1 MIFEPPYIA
10 VVFTSTRTAG
20 DDGYGDM
27 SNHMADLVNDVD
39 GFLGMDSVRGAD
51 GRGITVGYF
60 RDDEALKNWRE
71 NLEHRE
77 AMQLG
82 RVKWYDEYSLHITRV
97 ERSYTW
103 SREE

>member
-10 VVFTSTRTAG
+10 VIFTSTRSEVN
-20 DDGYGDM
+20 DDYGDM
-27 SNHMADLVNDVD
+27 SNHMVDLVKDID

-60 RDDEALKNWRE
+60 RDDEALKSWRE
-71 NLEHRE
+71 NLEHRQ

-82 RVKWYDEYSLHITRV
+82 REKWYDEYSLHVTRV

-103 SREE
+103 TRES

>member
-10 VVFTSTRTAG
+10 VVFTSTRSEF
-20 DDGYGDM
+20 DDSYGDM
-27 SNHMADLVNDVD
+27 SNHMVELVKGVD

-60 RDDEALKNWRE
+60 RDDEALKTWRE
-71 NLEHRE
+71 NLEHRQ

-82 RVKWYDEYSLHITRV
+82 RENWYDEYSLHVTRV

-103 SREE
+103 TRES

>member
-1 MIFEPPYIA
+1 MIFDPPYIA
-10 VVFTSTRTAG
+10 VVFTSTRSSV

-27 SNHMADLVNDVD
+27 SDHMVELVNEVD

-60 RDDEALKNWRE
+60 RDDEALKTWRE
-71 NLEHRE
+71 NVEHRS

-82 RVKWYDEYSLHITRV
+82 RDKWYDEYSLHVTRV
-97 ERSYTW
+97 ERSYNW
-103 SREE
+103 SRES

>member
-1 MIFEPPYIA
+1 MKFEPPYIA
-10 VVFTSTRTAG
+10 VVFTSTRTQG

-27 SNHMADLVNDVD
+27 SNHMGDLVNQVD
-39 GFLGMDSVRGAD
+39 GFLGMESVRGAD

-60 RDDEALKNWRE
+60 RDDEALKTWRE

-82 RVKWYDEYSLHITRV
+82 REKWYDEYSLHISRV

-103 SREE
+103 KRES

>member
-10 VVFTSTRTAG
+10 VVFTSTRAAV

-27 SNHMADLVNDVD
+27 SNLMADLVNDVD

-60 RDDEALKNWRE
+60 RDDEALKTWRE

-82 RVKWYDEYSLHITRV
+82 REKWYDEYSLHITRV

-103 SREE
+103 SRED

>member
-10 VVFTSTRTAG
+10 VVFTSARSEV
-20 DDGYGDM
+20 DDSYGDM
-27 SNHMADLVNDVD
+27 SNHMVELVKGVD

-60 RDDEALKNWRE
+60 RDDEALKTWRE
-71 NLEHRE
+71 NLEHRQ

-82 RVKWYDEYSLHITRV
+82 RENWYDEYSLHVTRV

-103 SREE
+103 TRES

>member
-1 MIFEPPYIA
+1 MKFEPPYIA
-10 VVFTSTRTAG
+10 VVFTSVRTQG

-27 SNHMADLVNDVD
+27 SDHMVDLVNQVD
-39 GFLGMDSVRGAD
+39 GFLGMESVRGSD

-60 RDDEALKNWRE
+60 RDDEALKTWRE

-82 RVKWYDEYSLHITRV
+82 REKWYDEYSLHISRV

-103 SREE
+103 KRED